1 MRNRQLK
8 QQIISIFFIIFVFVV
23 SLSSIDSGSVLL
35 SKNGM
40 DQPQLLLGAPYHE
53 PDILSEGKI
62 QNIRNTDVSSAKSS
76 SRITPVLFFSVLFLF
91 IVQKHFICCLDFSW
105 HHTRFTSQYIISY
118 IHNLDGRKR

>member
-76 SRITPVLFFSVLFLF
+76 SASSQNRPSQSDSGYALLVKKFLR
-91 IVQKHFICCLDFSW
+91 HN
-105 HHTRFTSQYIISY
+105 SQISSP
-118 IHNLDGRKR
+118 